1 MTVVLDEVNY
11 ILDIVFS
18 VIISM
23 CMFLAFFSL
32 VSAMSANIM
41 NQSKEIGILRA
52 LGYSSRLVK

>member
-1 MTVVLDEVNY
+1 MKDVLTEVNY

-23 CMFLAFFSL
+23 CMFLAFFAL

-41 NQSKEIGILRA
+41 N
-52 LGYSSRLVK
+52 